1 VITNRLAAVRNRATV
16 RSKSVSDSW
25 LGRVLTSTV
34 LAAAVLLP
42 AQHGGLWPLAVL
54 VVVVVELW
62 PLRTVP
68 RSEWGRI
75 WQRQAPQV
83 LMGSG
88 IAMVITTSPRFVT
101 QAVVTLAYVAWR
113 TWWIG
118 ESKLTNSKYDL
129 PNLLLVLA
137 VVYEALFLMAAVP
150 AFRMSPWLVL
160 GLVWLASYAAVQAV
174 LAGRGERMAKVMA
187 ATWALL
193 CAEVTWVLL
202 IWLFTYT
209 LSGGYLLVPQPA
221 LVLTALA
228 YCFGSIYVSQRAGK
242 LSRGRLTE
250 YLLIGL
256 ILIAVVITGTSW
268 KGGTQ

>member
-16 RSKSVSDSW
+16 HSRSVTDSW
-25 LGRVLTSTV
+25 LGRVLASTILAAVV
-34 LAAAVLLP
+34 LAL
-42 AQHGGLWPLAVL
+42 AQHSSLWPLAVL
-54 VVVVVELW
+54 VVMVMELW
-62 PLRTVP
+62 PLRTVV
-68 RSEWGRI
+68 RGDWAKI
-75 WQRQAPQV
+75 WHAQAPQV
-83 LMGSG
+83 LMGSA

-101 QAVVTLAYVAWR
+101 QAVVTVLYVGWR
-113 TWWIG
+113 TWWSG
-118 ESKLTNSKYDL
+118 ESKVKNSKFDL

-137 VVYEALFLMAAVP
+137 VLYEALFLMAAVP
-150 AFRMSPWLVL
+150 AFKMSPWLVL
-160 GLVWLASYAAVQAV
+160 GLVWLTSYAAVEAV
-174 LAGRGERMAKVMA
+174 LARRGERMARVMA
-187 ATWALL
+187 ASWALL
-193 CAEVTWVLL
+193 CAEITWVLL

-209 LSGGYLLVPQPA
+209 LTGGYLLVPQPA